1 MPEDKKL
8 KEVESTQESTLY
20 YFHSA
25 GCAFCNKVSPVIK
38 ELNDSGDYNILN
50 LDLSE
55 PDNQGLK
62 KEIEKEYGIKCGTPF
77 LVDVNDGNFICGW
90 RDEETIKKWANG
102 EKIPPPPRLKTQPP
116 VPPQNWEDK
125 KSVKEWEEKYEKW
138 RIENSHMPSIP
149 TLEETSKK
157 LKHQSQIMKQRNLQS
172 SSGLEN
178 RITLLEQKIDR
189 LLNHLGIR

>member
-1 MPEDKKL
+1 MADKSK
-8 KEVESTQESTLY
+8 KESTLY
-20 YFHSA
+20 FFTST
-25 GCAFCNKVSPVIK
+25 GCAFCKKLDPIIE
-38 ELNDSGDYNILN
+38 ELNNSDYNILK
-50 LDLSE
+50 LDLSDK
-55 PDNQGLK
+55 DNQGLK
-62 KEIEKEYGIKCGTPF
+62 KEIEKEYDIKCGTPL
-77 LVDVNDGNFICGW
+77 LVDADSGNHVCGY
-90 RDEETIKKWANG
+90 REKDVIEKWANG

-116 VPPQNWEDK
+116 VPPKDWENK

-138 RIENSHMPSIP
+138 RIENSHMPLIP

-157 LKHQSQIMKQRNLQS
+157 LKHQSQIMKQRNLRS